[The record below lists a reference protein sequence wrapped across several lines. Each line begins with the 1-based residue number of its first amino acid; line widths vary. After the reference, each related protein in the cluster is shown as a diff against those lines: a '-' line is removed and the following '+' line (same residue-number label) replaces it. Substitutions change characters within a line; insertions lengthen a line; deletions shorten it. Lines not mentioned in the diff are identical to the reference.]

1 MLLCSVAL
9 SIQGACHVMCGYMHG
24 KLKRIIYLGRTHE
37 QV

>member
-1 MLLCSVAL
+1 MLLCSVAF

-24 KLKRIIYLGRTHE
+24 KLNALYNLGRTHE